1 MLTLKALEETSKVL
15 GEAINGDFIARGRIK
30 QLVDQGHV
38 LNESISSSDLARTFS
53 FTTNASLQAQ
63 YAKVDFTWTKF
74 AKRDVFEDFKPKRKK
89 ELIFNE
95 DQALAEN
102 GGHVTAP
109 GSLPVV
115 PEQTE
120 YPTFNWTTSG
130 NELALYKTGA
140 RVGFGWEAVINDE
153 WELIRSLPSQ
163 LLVYATNT
171 EETEAVKVLASTTGP
186 NPDTFKGVAAPS
198 TAPLSLASLKAAK
211 TEIRYRQVNGNYV
224 TVSKFALVVPTT
236 LRDYAEELLKITEI
250 ERVEGA
256 GTSTEVRTKSQTG
269 NSDVTLVV
277 NDWLTKVD
285 KSANRDTT
293 WYLVPIGGNDG
304 TRDSIVVNF
313 LRNHEKPEL
322 TQSTTGHSYVG
333 GGEVPTLE
341 GSLRNDTSEYRVR
354 HVVTG
359 GYWHNHAL
367 FASTGSGA

>member
-1 MLTLKALEETSKVL
+1 MLTKKALEETSKVL
-15 GEAINGDFIARGRIK
+15 GEAIKGDFIARGRIK

-53 FTTNASLQAQ
+53 YVTNAELQAQ
-63 YAKVDFTWTKF
+63 YAKVPFTWTQF
-74 AKRDVFEDFKPKRKK
+74 AKRDVFEDFKPKAHK

-95 DQALAEN
+95 DVDLAEN
-102 GGHVTAP
+102 GGHQTAP

-120 YPTFNWTTSG
+120 YPIFNWTTSG
-130 NELALYKTGA
+130 RSLALHKNGA

-171 EETEAVKVLASTTGP
+171 EETEAVKVLASATGP
-186 NPDTFKGVAAPS
+186 NPETFTGVAAPA
-198 TAPLSLASLKAAK
+198 TAPLGLDSLRAAK
-211 TEIRYRQVNGNYV
+211 QEVRFRQINGNYV
-224 TVSKFALVVPTT
+224 TVARFALVVPTT
-236 LRDYAEELLKITEI
+236 MRDFAEELLKITEI
-250 ERVEGA
+250 ERVVGA

-285 KSANRDTT
+285 KSANAATT

-313 LRNHEKPEL
+313 LRGHERPEL
-322 TQSTTGHSYVG
+322 TQSATGHSYVG

-359 GYWHNHAL
+359 GYWYNHAL
-367 FASTGSGA
+367 YASTGSGA